1 MTEVENVDTWYP
13 IIKGKGARY
22 SKVLKNIFLNFG
34 VKGFG
39 GYTFDSCSCYY
50 YITKDGYVS
59 TYLPVS
65 MNEKEFFLEKF
76 KNNIIDLSEF
86 LTIK

>member
-1 MTEVENVDTWYP
+1 MIEVENVDTWYP

-50 YITKDGYVS
+50 YITRDGYVS

-65 MNEKEFFLEKF
+65 MNEKEFFSRK
-76 KNNIIDLSEF
+76 I
-86 LTIK
+86 

>member
-1 MTEVENVDTWYP
+1 MIEVEDIDTWYP
-13 IIKGKGARY
+13 IIKGKGSRY

-34 VKGFG
+34 IKGFG
-39 GYTFDSCSCYY
+39 GYTFDSKSCYY
-50 YITKDGYVS
+50 FIDKDGYVS

-65 MNEKEFFLEKF
+65 ISEKEFFLEKF

>member
-39 GYTFDSCSCYY
+39 GYIFDSCSCYY
-50 YITKDGYVS
+50 YINKDGYVS

-76 KNNIIDLSEF
+76 KNNIINIKEF